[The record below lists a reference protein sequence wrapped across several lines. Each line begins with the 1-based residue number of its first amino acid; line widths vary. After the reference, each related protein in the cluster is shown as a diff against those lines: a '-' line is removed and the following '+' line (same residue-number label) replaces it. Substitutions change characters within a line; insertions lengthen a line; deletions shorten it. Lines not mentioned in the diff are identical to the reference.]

1 MNDISKIETSTAP
14 RMQTDA
20 ASAGPK
26 RIEIERVSG
35 QPLSVFHER
44 YLRAAQPVIFTGA
57 MSDWEAVSTW
67 SPEYFKEHYGDV
79 EVRVTADLPDT
90 AVPSD
95 YLWEG
100 HIRQMKVS
108 EFVDFMQVA
117 ERPCMIDS
125 RSLEFFPGTME
136 QVQFEKFL
144 PGLEGHEMTMTWI
157 GSKATHSGLHF
168 DRFDNLFGQVYGE
181 KVVCLLA
188 PDQSRYLYQF
198 ADLCQKSNVDPEKP
212 DLAKYPDFAK
222 ATVMEAVLR
231 PGDVLFIP
239 KVWWHS
245 LRSTSNSISSNFW
258 FGKDAGLGELLPMAK
273 AGGPRVMGRLA
284 RDFVWHGLLGRRFE
298 RRLLSEEPNGVWLY
312 QIVRDAVFRR
322 LGLSLP
328 DK

>member
-1 MNDISKIETSTAP
+1 MNDISKIETSNVPPMSSDT
-14 RMQTDA
+14 TL
-20 ASAGPK
+20 AGPR

-44 YLRAAQPVIFTGA
+44 YLNAAQPVIFTGA
-57 MSDWEAVSTW
+57 MSDWEAVTTW
-67 SPEYFKEHYGDV
+67 TPDYFKDHYGDV
-79 EVRVTADLPDT
+79 QVRVTADLPDT

-95 YLWEG
+95 YFWEE
-100 HIRQMKVS
+100 HIRRMNVS
-108 EFVDFMQVA
+108 DFVDLMKSA

-125 RSLEFFPGTME
+125 RSLEFFPGTMQ
-136 QVQFEKFL
+136 QVHFEKFL
-144 PGLEGHEMTMTWI
+144 PKLEGNEMTMTWI
-157 GSKATHSGLHF
+157 GSKGTHSGLHF

-198 ADLCQKSNVDPEKP
+198 ADLCQKSNVDPEAP
-212 DLAKYPDFAK
+212 DLDKYPDFAK
-222 ATVMEAVLR
+222 ATVMQAVLR

-245 LRSTSNSISSNFW
+245 LRSTSSSISSNFW
-258 FGKDAGLGELLPMAK
+258 FGKDAGLSELLPLAK
-273 AGGPRVMGRLA
+273 AGGARVMGRMA

-312 QIVRDAVFRR
+312 QIVRDAVGRR
-322 LGLSLP
+322 LGRSASGE
-328 DK
+328 